1 MSDPHLVT
9 FAAPAGLARAVG
21 ADAADGRSPLKQ
33 RLRRA
38 ERRARL
44 RAYALI
50 APLLLF
56 ILLSFLVPIGM
67 MLVNSIHD
75 PLVSDVLPRTARLLD
90 RLPAQAQVPDEPA
103 FAALAEDMK
112 AAAEAQTAS
121 RVASRLNFE
130 QSGLRTLFMKTV
142 RGMAGADAG
151 EPGSWKQRFVQID
164 PAWDEPGIWTV
175 LRQTART
182 PTAGYYLAALDLRR
196 DAQDRF
202 ERLPE
207 GDRLYLDVFGRT
219 IWLSVLVTLACLAI
233 GYPLA
238 YWLAAKPAKTG
249 NLLMVLVLLPF
260 WTSLLVRTTAWIV
273 LLQKEGVVNSALQ
286 ALGLI
291 REPLELMF
299 NRFGVVAGM
308 THILLPF
315 MILPLYSVMKQIP
328 PAYVRAARSLGAS
341 PATAFL
347 RVYVPQ
353 SMPGVGAGVLLV
365 FILAL
370 GYYITPA
377 LLGGAADQM
386 MSYFIADH
394 LTRSLNWGL
403 ASALGGLLL
412 AGVLVLYVVYERIVG
427 VGNVRLG

>member
-1 MSDPHLVT
+1 MSDPNLMLLPS
-9 FAAPAGLARAVG
+9 ALLAVATTARSGEGG
-21 ADAADGRSPLKQ
+21 ADPALKR
-33 RLRRA
+33 RLRVA

-50 APLLLF
+50 APLFAF
-56 ILLSFLVPIGM
+56 IALSFLVPIGM
-67 MLVNSIHD
+67 MLLNSVHD
-75 PLVSDVLPRTARLLD
+75 PVVSEVLPRTAALLEQM
-90 RLPAQAQVPDEPA
+90 PARAQVPDEPVY
-103 FAALAEDMK
+103 AALAADMK

-121 RVASRLNFE
+121 RAASRLNFE
-130 QSGLRTLFMKTV
+130 QSGLRTMFMKTV
-142 RGMAGADAG
+142 RRIAAVEAG
-151 EPGSWKQRFVQID
+151 PWKEQFAQID
-164 PAWDEPGIWTV
+164 AAWSEPDVWTV

-182 PTAGYYLAALDLRR
+182 PTAGYYLAALDLKR
-196 DAQDRF
+196 DAEDHL
-202 ERLPE
+202 ERLPAA
-207 GDRLYLDVFGRT
+207 DRLYLDVFGRT
-219 IWLSVLVTLACLAI
+219 VWLSLLVTLSCLAI

-238 YWLAAKPAKTG
+238 YWLAAKPAETG

-273 LLQKEGVVNSALQ
+273 LLQKEGVVNSALL
-286 ALGLI
+286 AIGLI

-299 NRFGVVAGM
+299 NRFGVVVGM

-341 PATAFL
+341 PATAFW
-347 RVYVPQ
+347 RVYLPQ